1 MPPGRPWLK
10 FVLVLTLGFLAGV
23 LLGMLSTTMI
33 LWLIPTPVIEQAI
46 RERRESHLRRE
57 KLQYECGVRI
67 PSVR

>member
-10 FVLVLTLGFLAGV
+10 FMLVLTLGFLAGV

-33 LWLIPTPVIEQAI
+33 LWLIPAPVIEQAI

-57 KLQYECGVRI
+57 KLQNECG
-67 PSVR
+67 